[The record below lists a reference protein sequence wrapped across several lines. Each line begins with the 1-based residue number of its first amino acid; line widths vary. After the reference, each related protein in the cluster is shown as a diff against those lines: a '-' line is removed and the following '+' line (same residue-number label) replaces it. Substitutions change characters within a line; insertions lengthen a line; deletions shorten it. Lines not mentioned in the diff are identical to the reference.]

1 VGRSGDQAY
10 AYFLVPDEGQLTE
23 DARKRLTAI
32 QQFTELGAGFR
43 IAAADMEIRGAGNL
57 LGKQQSGHIAAIGLD
72 LYMQMVEQAVQ
83 RLKGHVVEEEPD
95 PILRLNVSAFIPDEY
110 VADPHQRLSFY
121 KRLSSCT
128 QVGDLALLHGEMQ
141 DRYGLAPDSVER
153 LFEVNT
159 HSVVVTLDAKNRVS
173 SQAIHRLMDQYK
185 KRICF
190 VSPLSFELQIPHQD
204 WPSIFRELI
213 ATLQTLV
220 VCDTNTTM
228 SSQPSRSQGLTPL

>member
-1 VGRSGDQAY
+1 
-10 AYFLVPDEGQLTE
+10 
-23 DARKRLTAI
+23 
-32 QQFTELGAGFR
+32 
-43 IAAADMEIRGAGNL
+43 
-57 LGKQQSGHIAAIGLD
+57 
-72 LYMQMVEQAVQ
+72 
-83 RLKGHVVEEEPD
+83 
-95 PILRLNVSAFIPDEY
+95 
-110 VADPHQRLSFY
+110 
-121 KRLSSCT
+121 
-128 QVGDLALLHGEMQ
+128 MQ

-153 LFEVNT
+153 LFEVMQVRLQAKALRLSSIELKT